1 MRNFFLNLRAFVS
14 GTLLAALVL
23 LPAVCLLFAM
33 CMLRVGTVDNA
44 HNEQLVQCN
53 DFYYCIKSSEI
64 PETDDVIMYY
74 DKNTNRK
81 IVSIVKAVEPEK
93 ARKDIYYVTVIDNN
107 GNETEIYASQI
118 WGKAHIINFDLNKKG
133 MNIYNT

>member
-14 GTLLAALVL
+14 GTLLATLVL

-44 HNEQLVQCN
+44 HIEHLAQGN

-64 PETDDVIMYY
+64 PEPDDLIMYY
-74 DKNTNRK
+74 DKDTNRK
-81 IVSIVKAVEPEK
+81 IVSIVKAVGQEK
-93 ARKDIYYVTVIDNN
+93 ARKDIYYVTVVDNN

-118 WGKAHIINFDLNKKG
+118 WGKARIIHLG
-133 MNIYNT
+133 